1 MIDPMDLQ
9 GHPYIEG
16 WRDCYTLAQDY
27 YQKAWGLQLRNYARP
42 KGWEL
47 LPELNFFE
55 TLFEREGFFEPTTNV
70 KDVQVG
76 DALLMALGQTP
87 CSNHI
92 AIYVGGGNILHHL
105 FQQHSRVDPYSDRW
119 RFRVRKVLRWRHA
132 DTFKEGVSL
141 EDLAKAPRSL
151 RHRLTGGA
159 GHE

>member
-9 GHPYIEG
+9 GRTYIEG
-16 WRDCYTLAQDY
+16 WQDCYSLAQEY
-27 YQKAWGLQLRNYARP
+27 YVNAFGLTLRDYARP

-55 TLFEREGFFEPTTNV
+55 TLFEREGFIEPTANIR
-70 KDVQVG
+70 DVRIG

-105 FQQHSRVDPYSDRW
+105 FQQHSRVEPYSDRW
-119 RFRVRKVLRWRHA
+119 RFRVRKVLRYRHA
-132 DTFKEGVSL
+132 DLFQEGVTL
-141 EDLAKAPRSL
+141 DDLAQAPRSM
-151 RHRLTGGA
+151 RHKMMEGS
-159 GHE
+159 HE